1 MTAPRQARAA
11 TQRRRVLVTGAGGF
25 IGRGCLPLLVAAG
38 YDVHAVSSR
47 AAPDPLPGVRWHR
60 LDLLDPGAV
69 TGLCDGVRATDLL
82 HLAWVT
88 TPGTYTR
95 DATNL
100 DWVAASL
107 LLTRSFVEHGGR
119 RIVGAGTCFEY
130 AHGGDEPL
138 AESTSPLLPSTLYG
152 TSKVAAHAVI
162 ARFAEEAGVSSAW
175 GRVFFLYGPREHPNR
190 LVSSVILA
198 LLDGS
203 EAACTV
209 GTQVRDFL
217 HVRDVAAAFVAL
229 LRSDVTGAVNV
240 ASGEGVTVRELVM
253 EIGDQLGRPE
263 LVALGARPLPPAE
276 PSHIVADVERLRREV
291 GFEPTFGLRDGLRD
305 SIAWWRRQR
314 AGGDPVRSE

>member
-1 MTAPRQARAA
+1 VTALRAHGA
-11 TQRRRVLVTGAGGF
+11 GASQRRVLVTGAGGF

-38 YDVHAVSSR
+38 YEVHAVSSR
-47 AAPDPLPGVRWHR
+47 AAPDPLPGVHWHR
-60 LDLLDPGAV
+60 LDLLDPAAV
-69 TGLCDGVRATDLL
+69 ADLCDGVHATDLL

-88 TPGTYTR
+88 TPGAYTR

-100 DWVAASL
+100 DWLAASL
-107 LLTRSFVEHGGR
+107 HLTRRFVEHGGR

-130 AHGGDEPL
+130 AHGGTERL
-138 AESTSPLLPSTLYG
+138 HESTSPLQPDTLYG

-162 ARFAEEAGVSSAW
+162 ARFAAEVGVASAW
-175 GRVFFLYGPREHPNR
+175 GRVFFLYGPQEHPNR

-198 LLDGS
+198 LLDGR

-240 ASGEGVTVRELVM
+240 ASGEDVTVRDLVM

-263 LVALGARPLPPAE
+263 LVALGARPLPPKE
-276 PSHIVADVERLRREV
+276 PPTIVADVDRLRREV

-314 AGGDPVRSE
+314 AGSNP